1 MRKCETIFLVIVVFT
16 CIFLAG
22 CVQPS
27 DKNPVTPAVS
37 QAAVQSPEPVTTVP
51 LAAVTDT
58 PAAVATVIRYVSPP
72 RDLKD
77 SKLLFMLQVPAAWNV
92 STLQLTKSDTS
103 DYRTDLV
110 TGNIFSIISYP
121 AFRSREQEF
130 REEFRQWSP
139 AAAGTGVTINGIRYE
154 RFESRADGNTTVA
167 YLPNTN
173 SANERGYASVLIFVA
188 RDCNRF
194 DTEDFEAVVSSFR
207 YISAASA
214 AASPGEE
221 IPHYSV
227 SGNSLPHKT
236 GSVDPR
242 VFDSSD
248 WDTGLNSGD
257 RSSDATSVDTGTS
270 GGVSSGGGGCP
281 R

>member
-1 MRKCETIFLVIVVFT
+1 MREHGTIILIIAVIA
-16 CIFLAG
+16 CILLAG

-27 DKNPVTPAVS
+27 GKSQVTPAVP
-37 QAAVQSPEPVTTVP
+37 QTTIQSPEPVLAVP
-51 LAAVTDT
+51 PAAATGT
-58 PAAVATVIRYVSPP
+58 PSAVATVIRYVSPP

-77 SKLLFMLQVPAAWNV
+77 SKLLFTLQVPAAWNV
-92 STLQLTKSDTS
+92 STRQLTKADTS

-110 TGNIFSIISYP
+110 AGDMFSITSYP

-130 REEFRQWSP
+130 REEFRRWSP
-139 AAAGTGVTINGIRYE
+139 APAETAVTLNAIRYE
-154 RFESRADGNTTVA
+154 RFESRGDGNTTVA

-173 SANERGYASVLIFVA
+173 SANERGYASVLVFVA

-194 DTEDFEAVVSSFR
+194 DREDYEAVVSSFR

-214 AASPGEE
+214 ATSPGEE

-227 SGNSLPHKT
+227 SGNSLARKT
-236 GSVDPR
+236 GVMDSR

-248 WDTGLNSGD
+248 WDTGSNSGD
-257 RSSDATSVDTGTS
+257 SSSDATSADTGAS
-270 GGVSSGGGGCP
+270 GGASSGGGCH

>member
-1 MRKCETIFLVIVVFT
+1 MREHETIFLILVVIA
-16 CIFLAG
+16 CISLAG

-27 DKNPVTPAVS
+27 GKSPVIPAVP
-37 QAAVQSPEPVTTVP
+37 QTTVQLPEPVTIVP
-51 LAAVTDT
+51 TAAVTGT
-58 PAAVATVIRYVSPP
+58 PAAVVTIIRYLSPP

-77 SKLLFMLQVPAAWNV
+77 SELLFALQAPAAWNV

-110 TGNIFSIISYP
+110 AGNVFSITSYP

-130 REEFRQWSP
+130 RDMFRQWSP
-139 AAAGTGVTINGIRYE
+139 APTETTVTINGIRYE
-154 RFESRADGNTTVA
+154 RFESRTDGNTSVA

-173 SANERGYASVLIFVA
+173 SANEHGYASVLIFVA

-207 YISAASA
+207 YISEGSA
-214 AASPGEE
+214 ATSPGEE

-248 WDTGLNSGD
+248 WDTGSNSGD
-257 RSSDATSVDTGTS
+257 TSSDATSADTGTS
-270 GGVSSGGGGCP
+270 GGGSSGGGCH